1 MSSQADEAADLS
13 PIIGALCINLGT
25 LNAEQI
31 ASMFAAGR
39 LANQHRKPVVFDPVG
54 VGATELRRS
63 TTRSAKTRAMTQLT
77 SQNCW
82 ITGKRL

>member
-31 ASMFAAGR
+31 AGMFAAGR

-63 TTRSAKTRAMTQLT
+63 TTRSAQALEATRLI
-77 SQNCW
+77 SQSCW